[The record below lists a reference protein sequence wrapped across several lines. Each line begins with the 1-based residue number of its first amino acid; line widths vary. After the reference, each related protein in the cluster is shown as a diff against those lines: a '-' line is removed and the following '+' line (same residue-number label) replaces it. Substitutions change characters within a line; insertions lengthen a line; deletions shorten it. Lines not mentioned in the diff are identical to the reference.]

1 MKRAVVAIYIDPD
14 FYPPTINA
22 ILNLASAFE
31 EVVVVSRNNSVANY
45 PFPSNVHLKKV
56 GKYSSVRDSEKKG
69 TAAKVFSFL
78 HFTYTLFKNIADNKT
93 KLVVL
98 YDPFPLFSFFLF
110 RKMISK
116 KKKIWYHNHDMPSIE
131 RQRKFSTGWF
141 SATYEHRAMEH
152 IHFFSLPSSDR
163 QQYYPEIN
171 KHIPV
176 FIIPNYPSLK
186 VYDRVKPKAHMKDT
200 IRIIFQGFIS
210 AGHSLEEMVELLA
223 EKIDGKQLH
232 LILKGSVKDDYKKSI
247 NALALK
253 YGVLDKITWVGVGP
267 YSDLPDLTNSCH
279 IGNAIHRNTD
289 IVSKTLGT
297 ASNKIY
303 EYAASGLP
311 VILYD
316 IDQFKKYLDEYSW
329 TFFCNGSKQS
339 IREVIENICINL
351 PQLQKDSRMDFE
363 NKLNF
368 ENHFNPAMEEVER
381 SLES

>member
-1 MKRAVVAIYIDPD
+1 LKRVVVAIYIDPD

-22 ILNLASAFE
+22 IINLASAFE
-31 EVVVVSRNNSVANY
+31 EVVVVSRNNSDTNY
-45 PFPSNVHLKKV
+45 PFPSNVLLKKV
-56 GKYSSVRDSEKKG
+56 GKYCSVRDSEKKST
-69 TAAKVFSFL
+69 TAKIFSFL
-78 HFTYTLFKNIADNKT
+78 HFTYTLFKYSAGKKT

-116 KKKIWYHNHDMPSIE
+116 KKKIWYHNHDMPSLE
-131 RQRKFSTGWF
+131 RQRKYSTGWF

-152 IHFFSLPSSDR
+152 IHFFSLPSYDR
-163 QQYYPEIN
+163 QQYYPEIK

-176 FIIPNYPSLK
+176 FIIPNYPSLQ
-186 VYDRVKPKAHMKDT
+186 VYNRVKPKAHLTDT

-210 AGHSLEEMVELLA
+210 AGHSLEEMVALLA
-223 EKIDGKQLH
+223 EKINGKQLH
-232 LILKGSVKDDYKKSI
+232 LILKGSVKDDYKNRI
-247 NALALK
+247 NELAST
-253 YGVLDKITWVGVGP
+253 YGVLNKLTWVGVGP

-316 IDQFKKYLDEYSW
+316 IDQFKKYLNQYSW
-329 TFFCNGSKQS
+329 TFFCNGSKKS

-351 PQLQKDSRMDFE
+351 PQLQQDARMDFE

-368 ENHFNPAMEEVER
+368 ENHFNPAMDVVKH